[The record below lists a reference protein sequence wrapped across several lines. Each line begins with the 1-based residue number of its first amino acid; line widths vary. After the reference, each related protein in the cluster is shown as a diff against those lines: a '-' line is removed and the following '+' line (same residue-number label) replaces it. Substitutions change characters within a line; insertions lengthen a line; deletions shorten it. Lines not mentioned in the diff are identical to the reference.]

1 MIKAIRSNHKSFR
14 EVKFEPGFNVVLAE
28 RVKGSTD
35 KDSRNGLGKTT
46 LIEIIHFC
54 LGSNASLNT
63 VLRSNELK
71 DWTFIMDILLQNKEF
86 TISRNTT
93 NFSTIQ
99 IQGDFSDWP
108 IQPDKDHIN
117 NTYTL
122 KIKDWNLVLSYLV
135 FKLPISITERKYS
148 PSFRSLISYFIRKG
162 IEAFNNPF
170 KHHSEQKEWDIQI
183 NNAFLLGLNWEYASD
198 LQILKDREKILRT
211 LRIAASEGLLTGF
224 IKSLGE
230 LESEKIRI
238 EEESKNRES
247 QLKTFK
253 VHPQYYSLQE
263 ESNKL
268 TEEIHQTVNNL
279 TIKQQ
284 ILDTYTNSL
293 LNEPDVSIDKVKQI
307 YKEAGFLIKEKI
319 LNKLNEVTLFHK
331 TITENRKKYLETE
344 INRLKKEIEDDK
356 EKIKDTS
363 DKRAHLL
370 ILLET
375 HGALEEYSQ
384 LQSKLTTLNQSLE
397 EIKSRIDNYKKFE
410 EYKSALKIE
419 KEELIIKM
427 RKDYDERK
435 SHIEDA
441 ISLFNRYSNNLYTQP
456 GVLAIDITDNGF
468 KYNVDI
474 RRARSQGVNYMKIF
488 CYDLTLTNILSKNKL
503 KFDIPLIHDSTI
515 FDGVDERQ
523 IAKALELVSD
533 ESNSNGFQYICEMNS
548 DMVPYNDFSG
558 KFKSIFDQSV
568 RITFTDATADGGL
581 LGLRF

>member
-86 TISRNTT
+86 TISRSTT

-211 LRIAASEGLLTGF
+211 LKIAASEGLLTGF

-253 VHPQYYSLQE
+253 VHPQYYSTGRVQ
-263 ESNKL
+263 
-268 TEEIHQTVNNL
+268 
-279 TIKQQ
+279 
-284 ILDTYTNSL
+284 
-293 LNEPDVSIDKVKQI
+293 
-307 YKEAGFLIKEKI
+307 
-319 LNKLNEVTLFHK
+319 
-331 TITENRKKYLETE
+331 
-344 INRLKKEIEDDK
+344 
-356 EKIKDTS
+356 
-363 DKRAHLL
+363 
-370 ILLET
+370 
-375 HGALEEYSQ
+375 
-384 LQSKLTTLNQSLE
+384 
-397 EIKSRIDNYKKFE
+397 
-410 EYKSALKIE
+410 
-419 KEELIIKM
+419 
-427 RKDYDERK
+427 
-435 SHIEDA
+435 
-441 ISLFNRYSNNLYTQP
+441 
-456 GVLAIDITDNGF
+456 
-468 KYNVDI
+468 
-474 RRARSQGVNYMKIF
+474 
-488 CYDLTLTNILSKNKL
+488 
-503 KFDIPLIHDSTI
+503 
-515 FDGVDERQ
+515 
-523 IAKALELVSD
+523 
-533 ESNSNGFQYICEMNS
+533 
-548 DMVPYNDFSG
+548 
-558 KFKSIFDQSV
+558 
-568 RITFTDATADGGL
+568 
-581 LGLRF
+581 